1 MFSSTWKWNYMSW
14 SIWNKKSVW
23 RNLKWSSFLAREINW
38 NKLQVKIYSIFLKF
52 FDLMV
57 KILKIHLLHLTF
69 LDLKVIKRCLLNGIS
84 ILSNWKDSE
93 DNKSHERLILEAFF
107 NVMIFHQLFSLQTN
121 DLFSPNLY
129 LSNVHH

>member
-38 NKLQVKIYSIFLKF
+38 NKLQAKIYSIFLKF

-84 ILSNWKDSE
+84 ILSNWKDSK

-129 LSNVHH
+129 LSNVHQ